1 MTDTMTQPD
10 QPTPDVETSEPMPD
24 AEAPEQA
31 QETSAT
37 PDMSMTASGI
47 PVAPEE
53 KGKGIKGEIKQ
64 IADNYV
70 IPMSDAAIE
79 EWVKILKDKDTEPFK
94 KYVEQIAMGM
104 YPTLA
109 PQIQMGIPTRILLD
123 PYIRTAEQILG
134 PIAEEPNWSDP
145 KWSAALQGSQD
156 PKTGRPTLMPLDQ
169 WRKFVMQEPGHGF
182 DASPMANDRAQAF
195 SQMLH
200 GHFNGRMS

>member
-10 QPTPDVETSEPMPD
+10 QPAPDDEAIEPTPD
-24 AEAPEQA
+24 AETPETEPA
-31 QETSAT
+31 M
-37 PDMSMTASGI
+37 PMSASGI

-53 KGKGIKGEIKQ
+53 KATGIKGEIKQ
-64 IADNYV
+64 IADDYV
-70 IPMSDAAIE
+70 IPMSDPAIN
-79 EWVKILKDKDTEPFK
+79 EWAKILKDKNTEPFK
-94 KYVEQIAMGM
+94 KYAEQIAIGM

-123 PYIRTAEQILG
+123 PYIRSAEQVLG

-156 PKTGRPTLMPLDQ
+156 PKTGRPTLMPLEQ
-169 WRKFVMQEPGHGF
+169 WRKFIMQEPSHNF
-182 DASPMANDRAQAF
+182 ASSPIANDRAQAF